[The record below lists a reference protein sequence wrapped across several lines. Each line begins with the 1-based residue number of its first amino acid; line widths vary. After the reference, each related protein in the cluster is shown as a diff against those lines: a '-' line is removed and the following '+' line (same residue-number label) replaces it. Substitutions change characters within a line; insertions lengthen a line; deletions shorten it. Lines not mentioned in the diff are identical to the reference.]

1 MRDEMDFKAVF
12 IGIGNPQPKTIP
24 IFEGLT
30 EENGYYT
37 SKGFL
42 PKVKVK
48 NVDRCKL
55 DIFECI
61 MYSLHKERRSTQIF
75 LRH

>member
-1 MRDEMDFKAVF
+1 LSTNDLTLKNLREDLGFAATF

-42 PKVKVK
+42 PKVPGCWKLREE
-48 NVDRCKL
+48 DR
-55 DIFECI
+55 
-61 MYSLHKERRSTQIF
+61 
-75 LRH
+75 

>member
-1 MRDEMDFKAVF
+1 MDFKAVF

-48 NVDRCKL
+48 NVSVVNL
-55 DIFECI
+55 IYLNVLCI
-61 MYSLHKERRSTQIF
+61 HYTKNEGVHKF
-75 LRH
+75 F

>member
-42 PKVKVK
+42 PKVKIK
-48 NVDRCKL
+48 DVDRCKSNL
-55 DIFECI
+55 
-61 MYSLHKERRSTQIF
+61 SLASHRTVLLHIYVINIVI
-75 LRH
+75 

>member
-1 MRDEMDFKAVF
+1 MDFKAVF

-42 PKVKVK
+42 PKVKIK
-48 NVDRCKL
+48 DVDRCKSNL
-55 DIFECI
+55 
-61 MYSLHKERRSTQIF
+61 SLASHRTVLLHIYVINIVI
-75 LRH
+75 